1 MIEKLQKIAN
11 RQHVARHFNLFWV
24 VCPRCSFR
32 MNEVFS
38 FTIHVE
44 NISEILHR
52 AEDSSDLRISCPTCN
67 VEFSF
72 EVAENSDLE
81 PKHINNYPQEAVIS
95 LTMLGSKQ
103 K

>member
-11 RQHVARHFNLFWV
+11 RQHAARYFNVFWII
-24 VCPRCSFR
+24 CPRCSFR

-38 FTIHVE
+38 FTINVE
-44 NISEILHR
+44 KIAEILHR
-52 AEDSSDLRISCPTCN
+52 AEDMRLSCPNCN

-95 LTMLGSKQ
+95 LTMLGSKR